1 MKFIPHDYQR
11 RAIEKIMATP
21 AVGLFLQM
29 GLGKTVISLTA
40 VKRLIYEEFEVSR
53 VLVIAPLKV
62 AEDTWSREGAKWD
75 HLKGLKIAKILGTA
89 KQRTAAAK
97 SDADI
102 YVVNRENV
110 AWLAG
115 LYPAKRWRWDMVI
128 IDELSSFKSNQAERF
143 KALRRVRPFMRRV
156 VGLTGTPNPN
166 GYMDL
171 WAEIFLLDMGE
182 RLGRTIGSYRR
193 MYFRPGKGNGYVTYE
208 WLLLPE
214 ADRAIQAKIADI
226 TVSMLAE
233 DYLKLPER
241 IDNEVRV
248 ALGPEARAAY
258 RRMERERVLELE
270 EETVTAATAAAV
282 MGKLLQL
289 SGGAVYDDEGGWAE
303 FHDEKTKALK
313 EIIDTAGGPVLVFY
327 GYRHERERLMKALG
341 GTEEGKTTSSVSP
354 SASHLPLK
362 GKAPRVRELKR
373 AEDITEWNEGKI
385 PVLIAHPASIGYGL
399 NLQAGGHVI
408 VWYSLPWS
416 LELYQQ
422 ANARLHR
429 QGQGEAVIVNHLI
442 AVGTVDEQVMKSLKA
457 KDTGQAALMAALK
470 ERLEEVSG

>member
-1 MKFIPHDYQR
+1 VKFIPHDYQR

-89 KQRTAAAK
+89 KQRTAAAE

-193 MYFRPGKGNGYVTYE
+193 TYFRPGKGNGYVTYE

-248 ALGPEARAAY
+248 ALGLEARAAY

-270 EETVTAATAAAV
+270 GETVTAATAAAV

-327 GYRHERERLMKALG
+327 GYRHERERLLTDLAALR
-341 GTEEGKTTSSVSP
+341 P
-354 SASHLPLK
+354 
-362 GKAPRVRELKR
+362 RELKR

-470 ERLEEVSG
+470 ERMEEDAGT